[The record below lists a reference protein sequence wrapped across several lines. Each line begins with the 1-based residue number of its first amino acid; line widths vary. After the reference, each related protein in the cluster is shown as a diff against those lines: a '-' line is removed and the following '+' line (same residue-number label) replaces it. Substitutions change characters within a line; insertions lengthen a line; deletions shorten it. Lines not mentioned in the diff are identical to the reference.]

1 MNLRTVLF
9 ALLALAM
16 ATGCN
21 LFKKAPPPEPVQ
33 ADAAPAVEEV
43 PAIPEPDG
51 GLAEPTE
58 AAESTAAADAILE
71 QMKTG
76 GLTADGEFK
85 KTGAKDATKY
95 GAKNCIEGKFDTIPA
110 ILCEYAD
117 ADAAKAAKDA
127 PDKMVEWA
135 KDMPTGVV
143 ERNGKT
149 LCSAKANKDLDKN
162 NDKVNKIITAFTK
175 AK

>member
-9 ALLALAM
+9 ALLALAL

-21 LFKKAPPPEPVQ
+21 LFKKAPPPEAIQ

-58 AAESTAAADAILE
+58 AAESTAAADALLE
-71 QMKTG
+71 QMKATPLAAEG
-76 GLTADGEFK
+76 DFK
-85 KTGAKDATKY
+85 KMGKDAKKF
-95 GAKNCIEGKFDTIPA
+95 GANNCIEGKLEGIPT
-110 ILCEYAD
+110 ILCEFAD
-117 ADAAKAAKDA
+117 ADAAKAAKDGN
-127 PDKMVEWA
+127 KMEEWA

-149 LCSAKANKDLDKN
+149 LCAAKSNKDLDKN

>member
-1 MNLRTVLF
+1 MNLRTVLY
-9 ALLALAM
+9 AVLALAL

-21 LFKKAPPPEPVQ
+21 LFKKAPPPEVQ
-33 ADAAPAVEEV
+33 MDAAPAVEEV

-51 GLAEPTE
+51 GLAEPTGE
-58 AAESTAAADAILE
+58 GESTAAADALLE
-71 QMKTG
+71 QMKAG
-76 GLTADGEFK
+76 GLTAEGDFK
-85 KTGAKDATKY
+85 KTGAKH
-95 GAKNCIEGKFDTIPA
+95 GAKNCTEGKLEGIPVL
-110 ILCEYAD
+110 LCEYAD
-117 ADAAKAAKDA
+117 ADAAKANKTKLED
-127 PDKMVEWA
+127 WA

-149 LCSAKANKDLDKN
+149 LCAAKSNKELDKN